1 MRLNERLA
9 KQQLKESQGGGQTV
23 EEEEALTYLSRK
35 RETSLNEEQ
44 GVFQGKTFEG
54 INTEKSVFDRTAV
67 FRVGERP

>member
-1 MRLNERLA
+1 MRLNDRLA
-9 KQQLKESQGGGQTV
+9 QQQIRKNRSGNRTV
-23 EEEEALTYLSRK
+23 EEEETLTYLSRK

-67 FRVGERP
+67 FRVEERL

>member
-1 MRLNERLA
+1 MRLSERLA
-9 KQQLKESQGGGQTV
+9 MQQIRKNGSGNRTV
-23 EEEEALTYLSRK
+23 EEEETLTYLSHK

-67 FRVGERP
+67 FRVEERQ

>member
-9 KQQLKESQGGGQTV
+9 KQQIGKNRSGNQTV
-23 EEEEALTYLSRK
+23 EEEETLTYQNRK

-54 INTEKSVFDRTAV
+54 INTEKSIFDRTAV
-67 FRVGERP
+67 FRVEERQ

>member
-1 MRLNERLA
+1 M
-9 KQQLKESQGGGQTV
+9 

>member
-9 KQQLKESQGGGQTV
+9 KQQIGKNRSGDQTV
-23 EEEEALTYLSRK
+23 EEEETLTYLSHK

-67 FRVGERP
+67 FRVGERH

>member
-9 KQQLKESQGGGQTV
+9 KQQLKKSQGGSQTV

-35 RETSLNEEQ
+35 RETALNEEQ

-67 FRVGERP
+67 FRVGERD

>member
-9 KQQLKESQGGGQTV
+9 KQQLKKSQGGSQTA
-23 EEEEALTYLSRK
+23 EEEEALTYLSHK

-67 FRVGERP
+67 FRVGERH